1 MRQVHGLVGKGM
13 PTGVGL
19 DVPVLPPE
27 PPELPVLVG
36 ELLEPPL
43 PELVPLPEPL
53 PELTVLPPPLP
64 ELVPPPT
71 VVPLLT
77 ELPLPELP
85 LLLELPLLELPLL
98 ELPLLLEP
106 PLPELLVVSLP
117 ELLVV
122 LWLGTL
128 VPVLFAPEVPLPD
141 PELTRVLPS
150 VEEPLRALVTLLV
163 LDPGAPVDDVAVP
176 VALRPD
182 DNDGF
187 AADVDEADVD
197 VFGPETG
204 LSEPDDPEELT
215 AWLRRFPFAAVRR
228 RVLQCG
234 AAATAAR
241 VGKVTGTPVK
251 APPTA
256 APTTNT
262 TTAPPTA
269 MPHRVYRA
277 PRVTVGS

>member
-1 MRQVHGLVGKGM
+1 M

-36 ELLEPPL
+36 VLLEPPL

-64 ELVPPPT
+64 ELVPLPT

-85 LLLELPLLELPLL
+85 LLLEPLLLELP
-98 ELPLLLEP
+98 
-106 PLPELLVVSLP
+106 LP

-128 VPVLFAPEVPLPD
+128 VPVLFVPEVPLPD
-141 PELTRVLPS
+141 PELSRVLPVSELPS
-150 VEEPLRALVTLLV
+150 VEEPPRALVTLLL
-163 LDPGAPVDDVAVP
+163 LDPEAPVDDVADP

-182 DNDGF
+182 DDDGF

-197 VFGPETG
+197 VFGPETRP
-204 LSEPDDPEELT
+204 SEPADPEEVT

-262 TTAPPTA
+262 TTAPPAA

-277 PRVTVGS
+277 PRVTVGP